1 MSCRPTL
8 IGICGLVGATEEFM
22 IETINEI
29 GLPLNRAAKLLVE
42 KWL

>member
-1 MSCRPTL
+1 
-8 IGICGLVGATEEFM
+8 M